1 MSSPTPDPSSC
12 LEVTCTTT
20 CEQPLPETSW
30 SLCNPEVN
38 YGEIDAIFVT
48 NIGNPLTNENDPSEW
63 ANRMSLPLND
73 PTRID
78 EWHVMAEKP
87 AAESSELKISRDI
100 TVVGQKTHNLTGEVY
115 QTNNTNYNAM
125 RQYECAKKV
134 LFWYRTAGG
143 KLYGGATGIEG
154 SFIINHIIPKSRKEL
169 QVFSFS
175 LKWEAQYH
183 PCVTDSVI

>member
-1 MSSPTPDPSSC
+1 MSSPIPDPSSC
-12 LEVTCTTT
+12 EEVVCATT
-20 CEQPLPETSW
+20 CDQPLPATEW

-38 YGEIDAIFVT
+38 FGEIDAIFTT

-63 ANRMSLPLND
+63 AGRKAMNIANAA
-73 PTRID
+73 RID
-78 EWHVMAEKP
+78 EFHVIAEKP
-87 AAESSELKISRDI
+87 AAESSEIKISRDI
-100 TVVGQKTHNLTGEVY
+100 TVVGQKTHTITGEIS

-125 RQYECAKKV
+125 RQYECGKKI

-154 SFIINHIIPKSRKEL
+154 SLIINHVIPKSRKEL
-169 QVFSFS
+169 SVFAFT

>member
-1 MSSPTPDPSSC
+1 MSSPAADPSSC
-12 LEVTCTTT
+12 EAVVCATT
-20 CEQPLPETSW
+20 CDQPLPETSW

-48 NIGNPLTNENDPSEW
+48 NIGQVLDNENDPAEW
-63 ANRMSLPLND
+63 AQRLALDLDD
-73 PTRID
+73 PERID
-78 EWHVMAEKP
+78 EFHVVAEKT
-87 AAESSELKISRDI
+87 AAESTELKISRDI
-100 TVVGQKTHNLTGEVY
+100 TVVGQKSHSITGEIF
-115 QTNNTNYNAM
+115 QTNNINYNAM

-143 KLYGGATGIEG
+143 KLYGGAEGIEG
-154 SFIINHIIPKSRKEL
+154 SFIINHVIPKSRKEL
-169 QVFSFS
+169 TFFAFS